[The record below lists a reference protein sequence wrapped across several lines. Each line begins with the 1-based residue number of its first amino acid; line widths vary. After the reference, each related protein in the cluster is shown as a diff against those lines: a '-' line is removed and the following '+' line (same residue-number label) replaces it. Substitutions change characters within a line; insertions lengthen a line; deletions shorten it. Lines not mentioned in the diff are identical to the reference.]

1 MQAATV
7 QLLAVLM
14 GAAHGVVWL
23 LGSRWERPGRTARLR
38 ARLPLP
44 SLAVRGGYVA
54 LVVPLLY
61 PALVVIA
68 PRWGYEGSLNWSS
81 RIDVVL
87 QGVGVGLWSAGVVV
101 LVWAARILGR
111 YMGVDGVSEGHAL
124 LTSGPYRY
132 VRHPVYGS
140 FTVIAAGLALVFRS
154 YLLAAVAAVWLA
166 ASMRWAAAE
175 ETLLASPEGLGE
187 AYLSYSE
194 LTGRFLP
201 RLRRIRR

>member
-1 MQAATV
+1 M
-7 QLLAVLM
+7 
-14 GAAHGVVWL
+14 
-23 LGSRWERPGRTARLR
+23 
-38 ARLPLP
+38 
-44 SLAVRGGYVA
+44 
-54 LVVPLLY
+54 
-61 PALVVIA
+61 
-68 PRWGYEGSLNWSS
+68 NWSS

-101 LVWAARILGR
+101 LVWAARVLGR
-111 YMGVDGVSEGHAL
+111 YMGVEGVTEDHTL
-124 LTSGPYRY
+124 VTSGPYRY

-175 ETLLASPEGLGE
+175 EVLASPEGLDE
-187 AYLSYSE
+187 AYRSYRE

-201 RLRRIRR
+201 RLRRIGR